1 MLKQLI
7 LTRKLQELRSKLAA
21 LPTFEERKAEM
32 KKREEELETAI
43 SEITDET
50 TEEEKKVV
58 DDAVAE
64 FEKDQEALEAEET
77 ANDETKKNLE
87 KEIEE
92 LQKELDEVN
101 ARASSAGNET
111 RSQKQKEEKRGDE
124 KYMRIRNIFG
134 DALKDHLTRPE
145 VKEFLSEVRSRKG
158 QKRAVTGAE
167 LTIPEVLLDML
178 RDNMYRYS
186 KLITKIRLKP
196 VAGKSRQ
203 NVMGTVPEGIWTEAT
218 GILNEL
224 EFTFNQIEVDGYKVG
239 GYVAVPNST
248 LEDSDIN
255 LASELLD
262 GIGQAIGLA
271 VDKAILYGTGSK
283 MPLGIVTRLNQSSEP
298 AGWEANA
305 PTWTNLK
312 TSNIKTLDLAD
323 EVADD
328 FFAELITNLGIVDPA
343 YSNGSSTF
351 WVMNRKTRMNVLSKA
366 VTINAAGA
374 IVAGF
379 NNTMPVEGGDII
391 ELPFMAEGDIVG
403 GFGALYL
410 LAERTGSQLAAS
422 EHVKFIDDQTVF
434 KGTARYDGKPVRG
447 EAFVAINIEN
457 TAPAT
462 SKEFAVDAAN

>member
-298 AGWEANA
+298 AGWGANA

-391 ELPFMAEGDIVG
+391 ELPFMADGDIVG